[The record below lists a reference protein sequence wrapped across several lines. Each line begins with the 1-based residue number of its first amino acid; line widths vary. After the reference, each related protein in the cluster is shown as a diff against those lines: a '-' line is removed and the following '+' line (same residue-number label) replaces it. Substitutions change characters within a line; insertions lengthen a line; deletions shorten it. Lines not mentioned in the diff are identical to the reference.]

1 MSQSQVVERMIQS
14 GTTPFCINLQ
24 GINDIEQA
32 MDKAKLNYN
41 VKLGRLFTDNNIELP
56 NNKVTIREDNNKIL
70 GIVGNKYSILQNK
83 DAFKFF
89 EPFLDAGLATLE
101 SAGQLFGGK
110 KVVVLAR
117 LNTQDMEVE
126 PGDIV
131 NKYSDLE
138 IFVKIDK
145 NLFDNDLDLVK
156 DILLQLDKLR
166 IAGVFFYDLAI
177 LQFKQE
183 LSLKLSL
190 VWSQTHM
197 VTNMKTCDYYYEQGV
212 SFALLSKEITLEE
225 IVDISKKSKI
235 KSIVEVVSL
244 PSVGYSRRKLVHN
257 YYEDLGE
264 EEVSPVLSVLEKITN
279 KKYLVKEEDCGT
291 GFYLDEVLNGTGV
304 IKALYEAGVEYI
316 LFRE

>member
-1 MSQSQVVERMIQS
+1 M
-14 GTTPFCINLQ
+14 
-24 GINDIEQA
+24 
-32 MDKAKLNYN
+32 
-41 VKLGRLFTDNNIELP
+41 
-56 NNKVTIREDNNKIL
+56 KIL
-70 GIVGNKYSILQNK
+70 VEPNKK
-83 DAFKFF
+83 DISRYVSNC
-89 EPFLDAGLATLE
+89 DALLLGLKNF
-101 SAGQLFGGK
+101 S
-110 KVVVLAR
+110 V
-117 LNTQDMEVE
+117 LNTVSFSLEE
-126 PGDIV
+126 IKDIV
-131 NKYSDLE
+131 NKYSNLE

-156 DILLQLDKLR
+156 DILLQLDKLK

-183 LSLKLSL
+183 LSLKLPL

-316 LFRE
+316 LFREEGVSDLLLLIEDSKKYINGGCLDTSFVEKYKKLGDSTGFFFKKTIYRVKK

>member
-1 MSQSQVVERMIQS
+1 M
-14 GTTPFCINLQ
+14 
-24 GINDIEQA
+24 
-32 MDKAKLNYN
+32 
-41 VKLGRLFTDNNIELP
+41 
-56 NNKVTIREDNNKIL
+56 KIL
-70 GIVGNKYSILQNK
+70 VEPNKK
-83 DAFKFF
+83 DISRYVSNC
-89 EPFLDAGLATLE
+89 DALLLGLKNF
-101 SAGQLFGGK
+101 S
-110 KVVVLAR
+110 V
-117 LNTQDMEVE
+117 LNTVSFSLKEIK
-126 PGDIV
+126 DIV
-131 NKYSDLE
+131 NKYSNLE

-183 LSLKLSL
+183 LSLKLPL

-264 EEVSPVLSVLEKITN
+264 EEVSPFLSVLEKITN

-304 IKALYEAGVEYI
+304 IKALYEVGVEYI
-316 LFRE
+316 LFREEGVSDFLLLIEDSKKYINGGCLDTSFVEKYKKLGDSTGFFFKKTIYRVKK